1 MDSGYLSFQ
10 DISALRTEIDT
21 SLNQRP
27 VSPSTVVNA
36 IAWMRRQGSA
46 TAGMEVKFPL
56 ATWGNRAQKRN
67 PYENLPA
74 TKPENVIFSV
84 THDEWAPDG
93 SDRPWYAAHRPVRH
107 FQRELADDRRSGT
120 A

>member
-36 IAWMRRQGSA
+36 LAWMRRQGSA
-46 TAGMEVKFPL
+46 VAGMEVKFPL
-56 ATWGNRAQKRN
+56 ATWGNRATKRS

-74 TKPENVIFSV
+74 TKPESVIFSV
-84 THDEWAPDG
+84 TA
-93 SDRPWYAAHRPVRH
+93 R
-107 FQRELADDRRSGT
+107 ADLKR
-120 A
+120 